1 MDKEKNETSID
12 NLKRFLLIEDQIKSL
27 ANSIANVQGQQQ
39 EINKAMLALAELYK
53 QSERDYRELFFKLD
67 QLENGGE

>member
-12 NLKRFLLIEDQIKSL
+12 NLKRFLLIEYQIKSL
-27 ANSIANVQGQQQ
+27 ANAIANVQGQQQ